1 MPSGAKKREAYLGLL
16 PFQFEQ
22 ALRVHRDRPVAHRPM
37 QMGAG
42 DPARLADRVCAAEFA
57 AIDTRAE
64 ILRIVRQV
72 TTN

>member
-1 MPSGAKKREAYLGLL
+1 MLRTDVYVRAVLDQPGYL
-16 PFQFEQ
+16 
-22 ALRVHRDRPVAHRPM
+22 
-37 QMGAG
+37 
-42 DPARLADRVCAAEFA
+42 ARAAAMAAEFE

>member
-1 MPSGAKKREAYLGLL
+1 M
-16 PFQFEQ
+16 
-22 ALRVHRDRPVAHRPM
+22 
-37 QMGAG
+37 
-42 DPARLADRVCAAEFA
+42 AAEFA